1 MITVTENAVKQLQR
15 LLSGHDSSIDH
26 KGLRL
31 SVTEGGCAGMKYHLE
46 LDSPD
51 ASDTVLKQEG
61 TAIYIDPD
69 SQRYLE
75 GCIVDYEEGLSDT
88 GFKIENPNASRN
100 CGCGSSFEPKEIHA
114 PLEPPATTSSATN

>member
-15 LLSGHDSSIDH
+15 LLSEHDPSMGH

-31 SVTEGGCAGMKYHLE
+31 SVTKGGCAGMKYHIE

-51 ASDTVLKQEG
+51 ANDTVLQQEG
-61 TAIYIDPD
+61 AAIYIDPD

-75 GCIVDYEEGLSDT
+75 GCIVDYEASLSDT

-100 CGCGSSFEPKEIHA
+100 CECGSSFEPKEIH
-114 PLEPPATTSSATN
+114 PTLEPSVATSSATN